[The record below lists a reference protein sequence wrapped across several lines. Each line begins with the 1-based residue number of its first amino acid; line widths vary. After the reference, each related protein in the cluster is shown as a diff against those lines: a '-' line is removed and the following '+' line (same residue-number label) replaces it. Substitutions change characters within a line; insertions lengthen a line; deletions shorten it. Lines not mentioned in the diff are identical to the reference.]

1 MHMVPV
7 AVVVEVV
14 TMTPEAWVTPVAVMT
29 EVVMPVAVVTEVVV
43 PVAVV
48 TRVQVDVPA
57 KMQMP
62 TVAVDMTDRAGMP
75 DETGPDVAAV
85 ATMTDDTVV
94 TTTAAAA
101 VRIGIGRGGDKS
113 RQANNGRSDQDEE
126 CRTFEHGS
134 KTFGLDVDHPSH
146 WSKAPRSRFK
156 RLISGTF
163 SFIWH
168 SSIERRC
175 GKR

>member
-1 MHMVPV
+1 MPVRVVPV
-7 AVVVEVV
+7 AVAPVEVV
-14 TMTPEAWVTPVAVMT
+14 TVPPEAWVTPVAVVA
-29 EVVMPVAVVTEVVV
+29 EVVMPVAVVTEVVM
-43 PVAVV
+43 
-48 TRVQVDVPA
+48 DVPA
-57 KMQMP
+57 QMEMRMQVP
-62 TVAVDMTDRAGMP
+62 TGAVDMTDRAGMP

-94 TTTAAAA
+94 TTTAATA
-101 VRIGIGRGGDKS
+101 VRRRIGRGGDKS